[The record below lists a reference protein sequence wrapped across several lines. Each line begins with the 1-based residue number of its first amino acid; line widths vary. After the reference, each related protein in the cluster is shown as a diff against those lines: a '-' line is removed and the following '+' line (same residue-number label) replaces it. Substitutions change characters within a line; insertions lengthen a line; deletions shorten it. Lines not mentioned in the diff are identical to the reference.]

1 MNASILDIFLAFSA
15 IIVSLSIIIQ
25 TLQEI
30 YKYLTNSKSKA
41 FSKAMY
47 DYMGTLFDKII
58 QAPNIQDTK
67 GRGPFQIFNFRPKDY
82 IAPIT
87 KSQFEEALHSTLPTW
102 KKILREKLI
111 AESKL
116 QNGTSALES
125 VEWKLFVE
133 QLTQAEAYS
142 SNKSYFK
149 EVIDFMKEW
158 NLIVDNPN
166 KNQVIL
172 DKNYILNSASFDANQ
187 ILKAFEIRFLD
198 DHKYYIE
205 NYSHFYAK
213 FTEQYKRR
221 NFRQSFVIALLFC
234 LVLNLPIQEIVKA
247 AKSLKYEDALKILNS
262 ANQLQSNLN
271 NFKDEAHSEQTEKT
285 INESSTNADTSDLPK
300 EKNEI
305 DDKTSKVKV
314 DSLSAIKDSLAL
326 ALLKDS
332 KELIDLIKSK
342 TKDSSQLF
350 DFQAAWSNISIKK
363 HHCNSCVKDTLIYC
377 CKCKTIIDSINLS
390 KCKHESNQIKY
401 YANSEEIK
409 SNCKH
414 NQNKTNNPFLYILG
428 CMATAVSI
436 CFGAP
441 IINDLATR
449 LISTRK

>member
-125 VEWKLFVE
+125 VEWKLFVD

-166 KNQVIL
+166 KILEIL
-172 DKNYILNSASFDANQ
+172 DKNYILNSDTFDANQ
-187 ILKAFEIRFLD
+187 ILKAFEIRFLE
-198 DHKYYIE
+198 DHKYYLE
-205 NYSHFYAK
+205 NYSHFYEK

-234 LVLNLPIQEIVKA
+234 LVLNLPIQEVVKA

-262 ANQLQSNLN
+262 ANLLQSNLN
-271 NFKDEAHSEQTEKT
+271 NFKNEAKSEQTA
-285 INESSTNADTSDLPK
+285 NATTENTSNRDTLDN
-300 EKNEI
+300 KNENKLNTPKANI
-305 DDKTSKVKV
+305 
-314 DSLSAIKDSLAL
+314 DSLKSLKDSLAI

-350 DFQAAWSNISIKK
+350 DFQAAWSNISFNK
-363 HHCNSCVKDTLIYC
+363 HHCNSCAKDTLIYC
-377 CKCKTIIDSINLS
+377 CKCKTIIDSINPS

-449 LISTRK
+449 LISIKK